1 VLYQIDY
8 VWRLDNTLDTRIEF
22 DATTQESA
30 TVEFEYDNR
39 DRLTRETRTVNSTQV
54 YDIEYDYDQLGN
66 RTVKIENV
74 ADRITYYEYDT
85 DYEDPYELEYP
96 TRNNR
101 LLKYE
106 VYENDVLTRTVSY
119 VYYKTGDVSNIT
131 IKDEDDPWY
140 RDVMFTYYGTGE
152 VAFVLWD
159 RWQQDSQNYERV
171 ALREFGYHAPRA
183 RFMSRERDPQSWDA
197 QEPMLWTDYDTVVSY
212 GDAEVTAEPGSGD
225 ALVDEL
231 TRYLDAFGAQAQ
243 QTVTTGEMRY
253 VHDDLIGSTAMLTDQ
268 TGATAGTLAYS
279 AFGEPV
285 GDAQALGTRYR
296 YAGAWGYQSDLIIL
310 EGAPGTA
317 PITLLHVGARWYQPE
332 IGRFVQRD
340 PIGIWGGPNV
350 YVYVG
355 NNPLGSVDPS
365 GLLWGENQDDW
376 LNNWFAGLWRKALG
390 DKRLVKMS
398 DTGVILTATGV
409 SVGVTALGTGGWIF
423 IAGKGWVQVG
433 WTGATWVVRA
443 AGSEKVLPWV
453 AVMGGRAIGWPH
465 WPWLRLP
472 WIPARYPFAPY
483 GGAPGSN
490 CFWGMLCALWQA
502 T

>member
-1 VLYQIDY
+1 MRHPL
-8 VWRLDNTLDTRIEF
+8 RG
-22 DATTQESA
+22 
-30 TVEFEYDNR
+30 
-39 DRLTRETRTVNSTQV
+39 ETRTLAGEPPQTV
-54 YDIEYDYDQLGN
+54 YDIQYDYDQLGN
-66 RTVKIENV
+66 RTVKIENT

-85 DYEDPYELEYP
+85 DYEDPNDLDYA

-106 VYENDVLTRTVSY
+106 VFEDEVRTRTVWY
-119 VYYKTGDVSNIT
+119 VYYDTGHVSNI
-131 IKDEDDPWY
+131 IVKDEGEGDEYDWY
-140 RDVMFTYYGTGE
+140 RGLSFTYWGLGHSLVGLALWEKWPEEYGPFPGE
-152 VAFVLWD
+152 LTPEQGYD
-159 RWQQDSQNYERV
+159 KL
-171 ALREFGYHAPRA
+171 ALREFRYHPNPRG
-183 RFMSRERDPQSWDA
+183 RFMTRDLDPDDQAWEWSTVGA
-197 QEPMLWTDYDTVVSY
+197 EHWTDYDTAMPY
-212 GDAEVTAEPGSGD
+212 GDFDVTLDPND
-225 ALVDEL
+225 APVETEQMRHLEGFDL
-231 TRYLDAFGAQAQ
+231 PAQ
-243 QTVTTGEMRY
+243 QTASTSATQYLHG
-253 VHDDLIGSTAMLTDQ
+253 DLIRSTNLLTDGN
-268 TGATAGTLAYS
+268 GAAAATTAYT
-279 AFGEPV
+279 AFGELV
-285 GDAQALGTRYR
+285 TGYSELATRYQ
-296 YAGAWGYQSDLIIL
+296 YAGGWGYESDLLVL

-355 NNPLGSVDPS
+355 NNPLGNVDPS

-409 SVGVTALGTGGWIF
+409 SVGITALGTGGWIF

-453 AVMGGRAIGWPH
+453 AVIGGRAIGWPH

-502 T
+502 I